1 MPRPFKP
8 LQKRPNGVYFIQL
21 HLNGKRRQK
30 SLETKDPIQ
39 AQARAAQA
47 MEELRQ
53 EAAGPQRP
61 RWRADEPVIEW
72 DIPSN
77 PDGSNDYE
85 NAKSVTKTWGEIAP
99 NDDEIARLTW
109 RDLVREAETVRK
121 RKSGG
126 KGYSDSWHEQM
137 RICLVKVPF
146 KLEDCTPQAI
156 RAWVRG
162 MQDEGLAGRSIELRC
177 AMFRGI
183 VQTAIK
189 SGLLEGHD
197 NPWKLVDFS
206 SNSSKPIYTAREE
219 DYRKVST
226 FIDSLPD
233 AARLPL
239 LIQIYTGCRI
249 SEVLDRKAEDF
260 DLEAQTMSITEGK
273 NKFSIRTIPL
283 PAFICDQLRSSSFK
297 FWRTGGM
304 NKLTR
309 TRIHNDVTS
318 HSWRHGITRLGR
330 DLQADT
336 MTMEAVLGHKL
347 PCMQSV
353 YGSGFSVPAMRTAL
367 APVWQQLDQWV
378 LQAS

>member
-8 LQKRPNGVYFIQL
+8 LQKRPNDVYFIQL

-30 SLETKDPIQ
+30 SLETKDPVQ
-39 AQARAAQA
+39 AQLRAAQA
-47 MEELRQ
+47 MEELLQ
-53 EAAGPQRP
+53 EAAGPVKP
-61 RWRADEPVIEW
+61 RWRSSEVVHDYPLDATGNPVDKPTI
-72 DIPSN
+72 
-77 PDGSNDYE
+77 
-85 NAKSVTKTWGEIAP
+85 TTWGQFT
-99 NDDEIARLTW
+99 DDPENEIARLTR
-109 RDLVREAETVRK
+109 RDLVRKAETVRK

-137 RICLVKVPF
+137 RIRLEKVPF

-156 RAWVRG
+156 RAWVRD

-297 FWRTGGM
+297 FWKTGGM

-347 PCMQSV
+347 PGMQAV